1 MLHTINLLLPF
12 LSQLQVRHGLVV
24 ASSPTLSWN
33 LLADFGE
40 IFRYAFMRNAY
51 LAGTLVAIVAGIVGY
66 FVVLRGLSFAGHSL
80 SHIGFAG
87 ATAAILVGVSSLYGL
102 LAFTIGS
109 GMIMG
114 WLGKRLQGRDVVT
127 GIVLAWMLGLGVLFL
142 SLYKGYATEAYAVL
156 FGQVLGIS
164 QRDVII
170 TLITTIVTL
179 VVLFAIYRPL
189 LFASLD
195 EEIAEARGVPTQLLS
210 LLFMV
215 VLALAV
221 TAATQVVGVLMIFA
235 LLVTPAA
242 IAERLTS
249 RPPLTI
255 LCSVVL
261 SILFTWLGLTVSYYL
276 PYPVSFFI
284 TTFAFVTYVLVRL
297 LPMLLRKRG
306 AQREALE
313 EPGDET
319 LFAPQDTELSLA
331 PSQGA

>member
-12 LSQLQVRHGLVV
+12 LPQLQVGHGLVV
-24 ASSPTLSWN
+24 ASSPALSWN

-40 IFRYAFMRNAY
+40 IFRYAFMRNAF

-87 ATAAILVGVSSLYGL
+87 ATAAILVGLSSLYGL

-109 GMIMG
+109 GMMMG

-170 TLITTIVTL
+170 TLITTVVTL
-179 VVLFAIYRPL
+179 VVLLAIYRPL

-242 IAERLTS
+242 IAERLTV
-249 RPPLTI
+249 RPHLTI
-255 LCSVVL
+255 LCSIVL
-261 SILFTWLGLTVSYYL
+261 SLLFTWLGLFVSYYL

-284 TTFAFVTYVLVRL
+284 TTFAFVTYVLVRF
-297 LPMLLRKRG
+297 LPLLLRKRDT
-306 AQREALE
+306 QREALE

-319 LFAPQDTELSLA
+319 QFAPQDTEISLA
-331 PSQGA
+331 PSHGA

>member
-1 MLHTINLLLPF
+1 MLHTFHILLPF
-12 LSQLQVRHGLVV
+12 LSQAQIGHGLVMV
-24 ASSPTLSWN
+24 SSPTFSWN
-33 LLADFGE
+33 LVADVEE
-40 IFRYAFMRNAY
+40 IFRYAFMRNAF
-51 LAGTLVAIVAGIVGY
+51 LAGTLVAIVAGVVGY

-87 ATAAILVGVSSLYGL
+87 ATAAILVGMSSLYGL

-109 GMIMG
+109 GIVMG
-114 WLGKRLQGRDVVT
+114 GLGKRLQGRDVVT
-127 GIVLAWMLGLGVLFL
+127 GIVLSWMLGLGVLFL

-164 QRDVII
+164 QHDVMM
-170 TLITTIVTL
+170 TSITTVVTL
-179 VVLFAIYRPL
+179 VALLAIYRPL

-242 IAERLTS
+242 IAERLTV
-249 RPPLTI
+249 RPHLTI
-255 LCSVVL
+255 LCSIVL
-261 SILFTWLGLTVSYYL
+261 SLLFTWLGLFVSYYL

-284 TTFAFVTYVLVRL
+284 TTFAFATYLLVRIC
-297 LPMLLRKRG
+297 PTFLRRNKKMR
-306 AQREALE
+306 QC
-313 EPGDET
+313 
-319 LFAPQDTELSLA
+319 
-331 PSQGA
+331 